1 MMRTHDDLPRNLRQ
15 ALFLGSVL
23 LSHLI
28 GAGCQTNASGDA
40 AQTIIAMEQTALERW
55 GKGDPNGY
63 FEIIAP
69 DTTYFDPTL
78 AKRIDGVATLH
89 ALIDP
94 FKGKIHIER
103 AEMIDP
109 KVQQQGEIAVLT
121 FNLISHGARVG
132 DGPKGDVRWN
142 STEVY
147 QRISGEWKII
157 HSANRAE
164 AAREGFAAKC
174 PSDQAR
180 VVPGRLVD
188 GWSSVRAYP
197 SANPPRRSTAH
208 R

>member
-1 MMRTHDDLPRNLRQ
+1 MMRTHDDLPRSRRP

-28 GAGCQTNASGDA
+28 GAGCQANASGDA
-40 AQTIIAMEQTALERW
+40 AQTIIAMERSALERW
-55 GKGDPNGY
+55 GKGDPSGY

-78 AKRIDGVATLH
+78 AKRIDGVDALH

-109 KVQQQGEIAVLT
+109 KVQPQGDIAVLA
-121 FNLISHGARVG
+121 FNLVSHGAQFG

-147 QRISGEWKII
+147 QRISGRWKII
-157 HSANRAE
+157 HSH
-164 AAREGFAAKC
+164 
-174 PSDQAR
+174 
-180 VVPGRLVD
+180 
-188 GWSSVRAYP
+188 WSYTKP
-197 SANPPRRSTAH
+197 ELKEKPPE
-208 R
+208 

>member
-1 MMRTHDDLPRNLRQ
+1 MMRTHGDRPRSGRQ
-15 ALFLGSVL
+15 ALFLATVL

-28 GAGCQTNASGDA
+28 GAEGQTKASGDV
-40 AQTIIAMEQTALERW
+40 AQTIIAMEQGALERW

-63 FEIIAP
+63 FEIMAP

-78 AKRIDGVATLH
+78 AKRVDGVGALH

-109 KVQQQGEIAVLT
+109 KVQQQGSIAVLT
-121 FNLISHGARVG
+121 FNLISHGAQVG

-147 QRISGEWKII
+147 QRISGRWKII
-157 HSANRAE
+157 HSHWSYTKPELKEKPAE
-164 AAREGFAAKC
+164 
-174 PSDQAR
+174 
-180 VVPGRLVD
+180 
-188 GWSSVRAYP
+188 
-197 SANPPRRSTAH
+197 
-208 R
+208 